1 MFLHL
6 SMLSFSQEN
15 EKKDTITVL
24 KIKLFNSDYK
34 NFEIIN
40 NTVYALTK
48 GDVLVLFDLK
58 KEKIIRIIDSVIAI
72 TKCNKKEV
80 VYIKSDN
87 KIIGFKSGIK
97 EKIPAGFVL
106 YRLLYD
112 NKNNSILITD
122 KGLVYTNKRYN
133 PTNIKYFHR
142 FYKYKS
148 QNDRTKV
155 FHNPDLVYL
164 DSHNRLWL
172 TYDKGEF
179 GEDILFFDLEKKEF
193 FESDYLYLKDNSN
206 KKDFYNSKEYEGRL
220 LDSFP
225 DKIKNESNKL
235 LFKFPNNL
243 PIKYGVKGI
252 SENKKGEMLISQ
264 SLMHFYVSGEL
275 AIIKKTDLNGFYDSF
290 SINEILEYEK
300 INGAKRDFENLNEYI
315 GTNTFNIFD
324 NSFYY
329 YSDKGFFKI
338 NQDMDNYSKQLFF
351 KPWITWTSGLA
362 NSVGYKMNVI
372 KFEFIKEKEI
382 VFLTSNNG
390 IGYFDGNR
398 VIYFK

>member
-1 MFLHL
+1 
-6 SMLSFSQEN
+6 MLSFSQEN
-15 EKKDTITVL
+15 EKKDSISVL

-34 NFEIIN
+34 DFEIIK

-48 GDVLVLFDLK
+48 GGVLVLFDLK

-80 VYIKSDN
+80 VYIKNDN
-87 KIIGFKSGIK
+87 EIIGFKSGIK

-122 KGLVYTNKRYN
+122 KGLVYRNKRYN
-133 PTNIKYFHR
+133 PSNIKYSYR
-142 FYKYKS
+142 FYFYKS

-172 TYDKGEF
+172 TYDNGEF

-193 FESDYLYLKDNSN
+193 YESDYLYLKDNSN
-206 KKDFYNSKEYEGRL
+206 IKDFYNSKEYEGRL

-225 DKIKNESNKL
+225 DKIKKESNKL
-235 LFKFPNNL
+235 VFKFPNNL
-243 PIKYGVKGI
+243 PIRYGVKGI
-252 SENKKGEMLISQ
+252 SENKNGEIFISQ
-264 SLMHFYVSGEL
+264 SLMHFTVSGQL
-275 AIIKKTDLNGFYDSF
+275 NIIKETSISDFYT
-290 SINEILEYEK
+290 SINLNDVLEYMHLGEK
-300 INGAKRDFENLNEYI
+300 NKLDFLKEYL

-338 NQDMDNYSKQLFF
+338 IKNGDKYSKQLFF
-351 KPWITWTSGLA
+351 KPLITWTAGLA
-362 NSVGYKMNVI
+362 NSVGYQMNVI
-372 KFEFIKEKEI
+372 KFEFISEKEI
-382 VFLTSNNG
+382 IFLTLNNG
-390 IGYFDGNR
+390 IGYFDGET
-398 VIYFK
+398 VKYFK